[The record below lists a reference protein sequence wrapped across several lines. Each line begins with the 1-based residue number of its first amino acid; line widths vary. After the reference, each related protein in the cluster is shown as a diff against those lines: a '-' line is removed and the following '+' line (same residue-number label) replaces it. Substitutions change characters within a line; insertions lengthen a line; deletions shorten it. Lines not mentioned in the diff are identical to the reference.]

1 MNRLAIII
9 GTLGLAAGVATA
21 QNTTPQNPPPTDTP
35 PTSSSTPP
43 TSTDRSMNQSGQA
56 SSSTGTPTDFDSL
69 DRMHQGYVKRA
80 DVSGDTWLTKNFS
93 TCDKNS
99 DGQVSRSEYS
109 ACASRR

>member
-1 MNRLAIII
+1 MNRLAIVI

-56 SSSTGTPTDFDSL
+56 SSTGTPTDFDSL